1 MNAPKNIDFLKL
13 FRLNQ
18 FKSLTIILQI
28 ETDLCQLNSIAFAN
42 RYHSK
47 NSFLIVLKGLLTTK
61 MFLKP
66 RKMVSKK
73 LKYLFPLL
81 MRSSVQMDTPG
92 FCATDPHFVRMMTF
106 PTALSRRTSKIMK
119 TENHPKNFM

>member
-1 MNAPKNIDFLKL
+1 MLLQTK
-13 FRLNQ
+13 
-18 FKSLTIILQI
+18 IIVVKTVLM
-28 ETDLCQLNSIAFAN
+28 
-42 RYHSK
+42 
-47 NSFLIVLKGLLTTK
+47 VLKGLLTTK

-92 FCATDPHFVRMMTF
+92 FCATDSHLVRMMTF
-106 PTALSRRTSKIMK
+106 PTALSRRMSKIMK